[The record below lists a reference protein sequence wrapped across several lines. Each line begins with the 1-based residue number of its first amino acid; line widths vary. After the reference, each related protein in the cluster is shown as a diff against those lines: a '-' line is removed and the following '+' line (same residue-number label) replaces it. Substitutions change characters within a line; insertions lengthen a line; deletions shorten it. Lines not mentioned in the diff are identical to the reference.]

1 MQDLNL
7 ENDTSQTSSSEDST
21 SNSDTVSPQKVSE
34 MISTQLA
41 LRLAVIENILIK
53 KNIISLD
60 EIESSQEEVLSEW
73 AKVFNHD
80 L

>member
-1 MQDLNL
+1 MQDLNS
-7 ENDTSQTSSSEDST
+7 ENDTSQTSSNDDST

-34 MISTQLA
+34 MIYTQLA